1 MRTKQP
7 VRAKR
12 DHFMHRDCV
21 ESEALE
27 RIAPLRAEHKQPSN
41 LTSAQPRSGAQ
52 VRPAGKGRSAWPSE
66 SPTSVFEPGVAP
78 TSPLTLP
85 VAVDKP
91 SLPSTAVWGSK
102 APPTLHLAP
111 AAAAAKSARGD
122 DGHAAS
128 APDAQAELV
137 PCLRKA
143 SPQVHSVPI
152 PEQRYFGGRPFPLTL
167 APASGPNSTAD
178 WHLASWARDNR
189 DALLELV
196 EEYDAVLLRG
206 FSNAETAEDFSAFV
220 QALRLEPF
228 GMGCSAAP
236 RTELAP
242 GVFTAN
248 EAPPQEPIPLH
259 HEMAQCDV
267 RPTYVAFHCVT
278 PATQGGATP
287 IIPSRAVAAHLRQ
300 THPTVAERLAAEGVR
315 YVRVLPEEHD
325 PTSPI
330 GKPWTACFNTSSRAE
345 AEREMA
351 AQGTEWSWLEDGSVR
366 TLPPTS

>member
-27 RIAPLRAEHKQPSN
+27 RIAPLGAEHKQPDN
-41 LTSAQPRSGAQ
+41 LTSAQPRSGAK
-52 VRPAGKGRSAWPSE
+52 VWPEGKGRSAWPSE

-85 VAVDKP
+85 VAVAEP
-91 SLPSTAVWGSK
+91 SLPSTAVWGSR
-102 APPTLHLAP
+102 APPTLHLAT
-111 AAAAAKSARGD
+111 ATAAAKSARGD
-122 DGHAAS
+122 DGHPAS
-128 APDAQAELV
+128 APGAQGEFDLQA
-137 PCLRKA
+137 CLSKA
-143 SPQVHSVPI
+143 SPKVLSAPI

-167 APASGPNSTAD
+167 VPASAPNTPAMVD
-178 WHLASWARDNR
+178 GRWHLASWARDNR

-206 FSNAETAEDFSAFV
+206 FSDAETAEDFSAFV

-248 EAPPQEPIPLH
+248 EAPRLIPLFSLRH
-259 HEMAQCDV
+259 L
-267 RPTYVAFHCVT
+267 
-278 PATQGGATP
+278 
-287 IIPSRAVAAHLRQ
+287 PSMHLS
-300 THPTVAERLAAEGVR
+300 
-315 YVRVLPEEHD
+315 
-325 PTSPI
+325 SPYHQ
-330 GKPWTACFNTSSRAE
+330 P
-345 AEREMA
+345 
-351 AQGTEWSWLEDGSVR
+351 
-366 TLPPTS
+366 

>member
-27 RIAPLRAEHKQPSN
+27 RIAPLRAEHKQPN
-41 LTSAQPRSGAQ
+41 NITGAQPRSGAQ
-52 VRPAGKGRSAWPSE
+52 VRPEGKGRSAWPSE

-85 VAVDKP
+85 VAVAEP
-91 SLPSTAVWGSK
+91 SLPSTAVWGSR
-102 APPTLHLAP
+102 APPTLHLAT
-111 AAAAAKSARGD
+111 ATAAAKSARGD

-128 APDAQAELV
+128 APDAQGEFDLQAYLS
-137 PCLRKA
+137 KA
-143 SPQVHSVPI
+143 SPQVLSVPI
-152 PEQRYFGGRPFPLTL
+152 PEQRSFGGRPFPLTL
-167 APASGPNSTAD
+167 APASAPNSMAD
-178 WHLASWARDNR
+178 WHLAGWARDNR

-196 EEYDAVLLRG
+196 EGYDAVLLRG

-248 EAPPQEPIPLH
+248 EAPELIFPISFRHLPRISLHPTTNPNPTQAPPQEPIPLH
-259 HEMAQCDV
+259 HEMAQCDL
-267 RPTYVAFHCVT
+267 
-278 PATQGGATP
+278 PASA
-287 IIPSRAVAAHLRQ
+287 
-300 THPTVAERLAAEGVR
+300 
-315 YVRVLPEEHD
+315 
-325 PTSPI
+325 
-330 GKPWTACFNTSSRAE
+330 
-345 AEREMA
+345 
-351 AQGTEWSWLEDGSVR
+351 
-366 TLPPTS
+366 